1 MSSIKQLFRK
11 AVSLNMI
18 RVRYFSRKGV
28 LPTIRHVYTKRILP
42 SNQSITVSMNT
53 AFDLAFRLSVDQT
66 RRISKLRAYRFF
78 REDKLMKICL
88 SHPMIQEECLVIV

>member
-18 RVRYFSRKGV
+18 RFRYFSRKGV

-42 SNQSITVSMNT
+42 SNQSITVSMNK
-53 AFDLAFRLSVDQT
+53 AFDLAFRLCVDHT
-66 RRISKLRAYRFF
+66 RRMPKLRAYILF
-78 REDKLMKICL
+78 REDNLMKICL
-88 SHPMIQEECLVIV
+88 RHPMIQEECLVIG